1 MGGTELPKEASW
13 QSELAPLQ
21 PFLPYREGIGAA
33 RLRLRFPTWDWAPSP
48 PQGTPR
54 SSGLCKGGRRWSRG
68 RDLGLRAHS
77 LSRVVDD
84 PRGSP
89 EGKR

>member
-21 PFLPYREGIGAA
+21 PFLPFREGIGAA
-33 RLRLRFPTWDWAPSP
+33 RLRLRSPTWDWAPSP

-54 SSGLCKGGRRWSRG
+54 PSGLCKGGASVEPGPGFGPESSQPFRG
-68 RDLGLRAHS
+68 G
-77 LSRVVDD
+77 
-84 PRGSP
+84 G
-89 EGKR
+89 